1 MSKNTKKQMKSAK
14 RKSNK
19 ASVPTENDK
28 ATPPTATHN
37 DDEIFHSDKILEWA
51 NNCGVTDTV
60 LQGMLSSQLLFS
72 YKNSAEALEVFQ
84 DGILAMH
91 QGIKPKDTIESL
103 LAAQMVATHNMAM
116 EFSKRVMLVGQT
128 VEGVDANINRAT
140 KLMRTYVA
148 QVEALRKYRTGGK
161 QTIQVQHVNVNEG
174 GQAVIG
180 NIQGGGVDG

>member
-1 MSKNTKKQMKSAK
+1 MSKNTKKHMKSAK
-14 RKSNK
+14 RKFNK
-19 ASVPTENDK
+19 DNVLTEDDK
-28 ATPPTATHN
+28 ATPSMATHKE
-37 DDEIFHSDKILEWA
+37 DEILHTAKIIEWA
-51 NNCGVTDTV
+51 NNCGVTDPV

-72 YKNSAEALEVFQ
+72 YTNSTEALEVFQ

-128 VEGVDANINRAT
+128 VEGVDANINRVT

-174 GQAVIG
+174 GQAVVG
-180 NIQGGGVDG
+180 NIQGGRGNG

>member
-1 MSKNTKKQMKSAK
+1 MSRRTKKQMKAAERNSQGD
-14 RKSNK
+14 SI
-19 ASVPTENDK
+19 PTKKDK
-28 ATPPTATHN
+28 ATPPTDTHKK
-37 DDEIFHSDKILEWA
+37 DEIFHAAKIIEWA

-60 LQGMLSSQLLFS
+60 LQGMLSTQLLMS
-72 YKNSAEALEVFQ
+72 YTNSVEVLEVFQ

-91 QGIKPKDTIESL
+91 QGIEPKDTIESL

-116 EFSKRVMLVGQT
+116 AFSKRAMLVGQT
-128 VEGVDANINRAT
+128 VEGVDANINRVT

-174 GQAVIG
+174 GQAVVG
-180 NIQGGGVDG
+180 NIQGGRGNG

>member
-1 MSKNTKKQMKSAK
+1 MGKNTKKQMKSAK

-19 ASVPTENDK
+19 DSVPTENDK
-28 ATPPTATHN
+28 AAPPTVTHKE
-37 DDEIFHSDKILEWA
+37 DEIFHASKIIEWA

-72 YKNSAEALEVFQ
+72 YTNSTEVLEVFQ

-91 QGIKPKDTIESL
+91 QGIEPKDTIESL
-103 LAAQMVATHNMAM
+103 LAAQMVATHNMVM
-116 EFSKRVMLVGQT
+116 EFSKRAMLVDQT
-128 VEGVDANINRAT
+128 PQGVDANINRVT

-161 QTIQVQHVNVNEG
+161 QTIQVQHINVNEG
-174 GQAVIG
+174 GQAVVG
-180 NIQGGGVDG
+180 NIQGGRG